1 MHRYTVNFICTDNG
15 GVSVVRSEE
24 FLGDK
29 VDEVVEI
36 VKRKWAIWQPIRIL
50 WAGVRHTDGEI

>member
-1 MHRYTVNFICTDNG
+1 MHRFTVNFICTDKG
-15 GVSVVRSEE
+15 GANVVRSEE

-36 VKRKWAIWQPIRIL
+36 VKRKWALLQPIRIL
-50 WAGVRHTDGEI
+50 WAGMRRTDGEV